1 MRKLSFWN
9 RRCVNVT
16 SASMLTAVL
25 LLSGCAANRESR
37 TAVRSGSLQ
46 RSVTGEIIFGKA
58 PTTLTSLALKPGLLR
73 TIGGLPAGMGVTEQH
88 EGLDLR
94 VESDGEGGVNVT
106 AVSHARPEITVRET
120 SDMRLESEEATAG
133 KNSRFPLLGTGQGR
147 RCCAVLSS
155 CFSSGDSGGLK
166 TNQGTIK
173 T

>member
-9 RRCVNVT
+9 RHCVNVT

-88 EGLDLR
+88 EGLEVR

-120 SDMRLESEEATAG
+120 SDLKLESEEATAEEKQPVPSFWERTRTKVLCCFVLLLLFWG
-133 KNSRFPLLGTGQGR
+133 LRRFKDKSR
-147 RCCAVLSS
+147 
-155 CFSSGDSGGLK
+155 
-166 TNQGTIK
+166 NN
-173 T
+173 

>member
-1 MRKLSFWN
+1 MLS
-9 RRCVNVT
+9 
-16 SASMLTAVL
+16 AVL

-120 SDMRLESEEATAG
+120 SDLRWESEESTAEEKQPVPSFG
-133 KNSRFPLLGTGQGR
+133 ERTRTKVLCCFVLLLLFWGLRRFKNKS
-147 RCCAVLSS
+147 
-155 CFSSGDSGGLK
+155 K
-166 TNQGTIK
+166 NN
-173 T
+173 

>member
-120 SDMRLESEEATAG
+120 SDMRLESEELRPG
-133 KNSRFPLLGTGQGR
+133 KNSRFPLFGTGQGR

-166 TNQGTIK
+166 TN
-173 T
+173 

>member
-1 MRKLSFWN
+1 
-9 RRCVNVT
+9 
-16 SASMLTAVL
+16 MLTAVL

-133 KNSRFPLLGTGQGR
+133 EKQPVPSFGTGQGR

>member
-106 AVSHARPEITVRET
+106 AVSHARPEITVRGDLGYEVGV
-120 SDMRLESEEATAG
+120 RGGYGRGKTAG
-133 KNSRFPLLGTGQGR
+133 SLFLGPDKDEGVVLFCPPASLLGTP
-147 RCCAVLSS
+147 AV
-155 CFSSGDSGGLK
+155 
-166 TNQGTIK
+166 
-173 T
+173 

>member
-1 MRKLSFWN
+1 MLS
-9 RRCVNVT
+9 
-16 SASMLTAVL
+16 AVL

-106 AVSHARPEITVRET
+106 AVSHDRPEITVRET
-120 SDMRLESEEATAG
+120 SDLRWESEEATAEEKQPVPSFG
-133 KNSRFPLLGTGQGR
+133 SGQGR

-155 CFSSGDSGGLK
+155 CFSSGGSGGLK
-166 TNQGTIK
+166 TNQRTIK

>member
-88 EGLDLR
+88 EGLEVR

-120 SDMRLESEEATAG
+120 SDMRLESEEATAEEKQPVPSFWKRTRTKVLCCFVLLLLFWG
-133 KNSRFPLLGTGQGR
+133 LRRFKDKSR
-147 RCCAVLSS
+147 
-155 CFSSGDSGGLK
+155 
-166 TNQGTIK
+166 NN
-173 T
+173 

>member
-1 MRKLSFWN
+1 MLS
-9 RRCVNVT
+9 
-16 SASMLTAVL
+16 AVL

-88 EGLDLR
+88 EGLEVR

-120 SDMRLESEEATAG
+120 SDLKLESEEATAEEKQPVPSFG
-133 KNSRFPLLGTGQGR
+133 SGQGR

-155 CFSSGDSGGLK
+155 CFSSGGSGGLK